1 MDPSKKHVY
10 YFGGSK
16 ADGHRGMKMLLGG
29 KGANLAEMVNI
40 GIPVPPGFTI
50 TTEVCA
56 AYQGTKQVPEC
67 VQEQVRQ
74 NVVKVE
80 NEMKKKFGNPTNP
93 LLFSVRSGAAA
104 SMPGMMDTVLN
115 LGLNKQTVESM
126 VQRNPQQARFVY
138 DAYRRFITMYADIVM
153 QVGREDFEHALGRLK
168 EKRGTKFDT
177 DLSADDLKSLVA
189 EYLVLFEKKA
199 NRPFPQ
205 DPWEQLF
212 AAIRA
217 VFRSWGNPRAEMYR
231 RLNHITGLIGTAVNV
246 QAMVFGNLS
255 NRSATGVAF
264 SRSPS
269 TGENFFYGEY
279 LVNAQ
284 GEDAL
289 SLKWAKEHNVSEEE
303 RVRRYPSMEE
313 FMPDNYRLLCD
324 IRQKLENHYH
334 DMQDIEFT
342 VEEGRLWML
351 QCRNGKRTIQ
361 AALKIAIDMHKEGH
375 ISKEEAVLRVDPDQV
390 DHLLHPTIEASSA
403 ASVKPMGKGL
413 AASPGAAVGQVVFD
427 AEAAK
432 MWAAKGKKVIM
443 VRLETS
449 PEDLAGMNAAQGI
462 LTARGGMTSHAAV
475 VARGMGKCCVS
486 GCGDM
491 VIKGKE
497 FSLNGQTI
505 REGEVIT
512 LDGTRG
518 LIYKGAL
525 KLQSA
530 TLQGDFDTIIRWCHE
545 VKRLGVRA
553 NADTPEDA
561 AKARSFGA
569 DGVGLCRT
577 EHMFFEGTRIDAI
590 REMILADT
598 REGREAALNKLLPM
612 QRGDFVGLFRAM
624 DGRPVTIRLLDPPL
638 HEFVPHD
645 TAAQTDLA
653 QKLGVSVEKVKN
665 RVKALHEMNPML
677 GLRGCRL
684 GITYPEIYNMQ
695 VRAIMEA
702 ALEIMIPLVGKKE
715 ELMFSKE
722 QAVKTAEAVLAQGG
736 KRVHYLVGT
745 MIEVPRA
752 ALTADEIAEEAD
764 FFSFGTNDLTQM
776 GCGFSRDDA
785 GQFLRLYGEKGIY
798 DRDPFQSLDQK
809 GVGLLVQMAIKKGR
823 GVKPML
829 KMGICGE
836 HGGDPK
842 TIQFCHNSGLNY
854 VSCSPFRV
862 PVAIV
867 AAAHAAVNEKLARE
881 ERNKALA
888 GKSKLSVQT
897 YVRLLDVVPT
907 FWWIQLWL
915 FFVQE
920 LYNFFSS
927 PIVCLFFSSVVVLLC
942 VFP

>member
-1 MDPSKKHVY
+1 MDASKHVY

-16 ADGHRGMKMLLGG
+16 ADGNRDMKMLLGG

-50 TTEVCA
+50 TTKVCA
-56 AYQGTKQVPEC
+56 GYQQTKVIPDD
-67 VQEQVRQ
+67 VVAQVRE
-74 NVVKVE
+74 NVQKVE
-80 NEMKKKFGNPTNP
+80 AEMKKSFGDVNTP

-115 LGLNKQTVESM
+115 LGLNSATVDAWVKRTPEQS
-126 VQRNPQQARFVY
+126 RFVY

-153 QVGREDFEHALGRLK
+153 QVGREDFEHALGEMK
-168 EKRGTKFDT
+168 EKKGTKFDT
-177 DLSADDLKSLVA
+177 DLTSDDLKALVA
-189 EYLVLFEKKA
+189 QYLTLFQKKTGKQ
-199 NRPFPQ
+199 FPQ

-217 VFRSWGNPRAEMYR
+217 VFRSWGNPRADMYR

-246 QAMVFGNLS
+246 QAMVFGNVTD
-255 NRSATGVAF
+255 NSATGVAF

-269 TGENFFYGEY
+269 TGANYFYGEY

-284 GEDAL
+284 GEDVVAGIRTPQQIGKEL

-303 RVRRYPSMEE
+303 RKRRYPSMEE
-313 FMPDNYRLLCD
+313 FMPENYKLLCE
-324 IRQKLENHYH
+324 IRGRLEDHYR

-342 VEEGRLWML
+342 VEDGRLWML

-361 AALKIAIDMHKEGH
+361 AALRIAIDMHQEGR
-375 ISKEEAVLRVDPDQV
+375 ITKEEAVLRVDPEQV
-390 DHLLHPTIEASSA
+390 DHLLHPNIEPA
-403 ASVKPMGKGL
+403 AAKAAKPMGKGL
-413 AASPGAAVGQVVFD
+413 AASPGAAVGQAVFD
-427 AEAAK
+427 AESAK
-432 MWAAKGKKVIM
+432 AWAAAGKKVIM

-449 PEDLAGMNAAQGI
+449 PEDLAGMHAAQGI

-491 VIKGKE
+491 VIKGKS
-497 FSLNGQTI
+497 FSLHGQTI
-505 REGEVIT
+505 SEGDVIT
-512 LDGTRG
+512 LDGSRG

-525 KLQSA
+525 QLRAAS
-530 TLQGDFDTIIRWCHE
+530 LEGDFKIFVRWCQD

-553 NADTPEDA
+553 NADTPADA
-561 AKARSFGA
+561 NKARDFGA
-569 DGVGLCRT
+569 EGVGLCRT
-577 EHMFFEGTRIDAI
+577 EHMFFEADRIDAI
-590 REMILADT
+590 REMILAET
-598 REGREAALNKLLPM
+598 QEGREAALKKLLPM

-624 DGRPVTIRLLDPPL
+624 AGNPVVIRLLDPPL
-638 HEFVPHD
+638 HEFVPHED
-645 TAAQTDLA
+645 AAQQELA
-653 QKLGVSVEKVKN
+653 AKLGVSAEKVRQ
-665 RVKALHEMNPML
+665 RVRALHEMNPML

-702 ALEIMIPLVGKKE
+702 ALAVAKEGTDVQPEIMIPLVGKKE
-715 ELMFSKE
+715 ELSFSKK
-722 QAVKTAEAVLAQGG
+722 QAVTTAEQVLQDGG
-736 KRVHYLVGT
+736 ARVHYTIGT

-752 ALTADEIAEEAD
+752 ALTANQIAEEAD

-785 GQFLRLYGEKGIY
+785 GQFLRLYEDLGIY
-798 DRDPFQSLDQK
+798 TRDPFQSLDQD
-809 GVGLLVQMAIKKGR
+809 GVGELVRLAITKGR
-823 GVKPML
+823 AVKPML

-836 HGGDPK
+836 HGGDPR
-842 TIQFCHNSGLNY
+842 TIEFCHRAGLNY

-867 AAAHAAVNEKLARE
+867 AAAHAAVKEKQDYER
-881 ERNKALA
+881 RNKALA
-888 GKSKLSVQT
+888 GSKL
-897 YVRLLDVVPT
+897 
-907 FWWIQLWL
+907 
-915 FFVQE
+915 
-920 LYNFFSS
+920 
-927 PIVCLFFSSVVVLLC
+927 
-942 VFP
+942 

>member
-56 AYQGTKQVPEC
+56 AYQVNKLVPDC
-67 VQEQVRQ
+67 VQQQVRA
-74 NVVKVE
+74 NVTKVE
-80 NEMKKKFGNPTNP
+80 QEMKKKFGDATNP

-115 LGLNKQTVESM
+115 LGLNKKTVESM

-168 EKRGTKFDT
+168 EKRNTKFDT
-177 DLSADDLKSLVA
+177 DLSADDLKELVS
-189 EYLVLFEKKA
+189 EYLVLFEKKSG
-199 NRPFPQ
+199 RSFPQ

-212 AAIRA
+212 AAVRA
-217 VFRSWGNPRAEMYR
+217 VFRSWGNPRADMYR

-255 NRSATGVAF
+255 DRSATGVAF

-284 GEDAL
+284 GEDVVAGIRTPQQIGKAL

-303 RVRRYPSMEE
+303 RLRRYPSMEE
-313 FMPDNYRLLCD
+313 FMPENYRLLCD
-324 IRQKLENHYH
+324 IRARLEKHYR

-361 AALKIAIDMHKEGH
+361 AALKIAIDMKNEGF

-390 DHLLHPTIEASSA
+390 DHLLHPTIEPSSA
-403 ASVKPMGKGL
+403 AKVKPMGKGL

-427 AEAAK
+427 AESAK
-432 MWAAKGKKVIM
+432 SWVAQGKKVIM

-449 PEDLAGMNAAQGI
+449 PEDLAGMHAAQGI

-475 VARGMGKCCVS
+475 VARGMGKCCIS

-491 VIKGKE
+491 VIQGKQ
-497 FSLNGQTI
+497 FTLHGKVI
-505 REGEVIT
+505 REGDVIT

-518 LIYKGAL
+518 LIYNGAL
-525 KLQSA
+525 KLRSA
-530 TLQGDFDTIIRWCHE
+530 TLEGDFNTIIEWCHE
-545 VKRLGVRA
+545 MKRLGVRA

-561 AKARSFGA
+561 TKARSFGA

-590 REMILADT
+590 REMILAET
-598 REGREAALNKLLPM
+598 REGRESALQKLLPM

-645 TAAQTDLA
+645 ASAQADLA
-653 QKLGVSVEKVKN
+653 RKLGIPVEKVTN

-702 ALEIMIPLVGKKE
+702 AIAVSKEGKKVVPEIMIPLVGKKE
-715 ELMFSKE
+715 ELLFSKKH
-722 QAVKTAEAVLAQGG
+722 AVETAEAVLAAAGA
-736 KRVHYLVGT
+736 RVHYLVGT

-785 GQFLRLYGEKGIY
+785 GQFLRLYGETGIY

-809 GVGLLVQMAIKKGR
+809 GVGQLVQIAIKKGR
-823 GVKPML
+823 SVKPML

-842 TIQFCHNSGLNY
+842 TIAFCHASGLNY

-867 AAAHAAVNEKLARE
+867 AAAHAAVNEKLERE
-881 ERNKALA
+881 QQYKALA
-888 GKSKLSVQT
+888 GKSKL
-897 YVRLLDVVPT
+897 
-907 FWWIQLWL
+907 
-915 FFVQE
+915 
-920 LYNFFSS
+920 
-927 PIVCLFFSSVVVLLC
+927 
-942 VFP
+942 